1 MFGWMI
7 DFDDGKN
14 SALMLGLICVN
25 STPLSETRET
35 NEADGLIGRG
45 INCVG

>member
-25 STPLSETRET
+25 STPLSERRGTDK
-35 NEADGLIGRG
+35 ADGLI
-45 INCVG
+45 